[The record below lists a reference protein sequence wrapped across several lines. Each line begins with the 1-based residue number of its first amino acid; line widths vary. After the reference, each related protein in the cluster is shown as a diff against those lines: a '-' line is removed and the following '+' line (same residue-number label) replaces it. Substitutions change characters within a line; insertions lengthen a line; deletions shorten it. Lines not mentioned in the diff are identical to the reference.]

1 MLTAHDG
8 GMPIYDFT
16 ALSCAQI
23 SEAAAEGRSSSKVGC
38 PRPCSSHIVVAPRSS
53 AHLSARTPALT
64 DALQSEQWQDDI
76 VPIARNSEGDL
87 LVVHAAGMCVCVC
100 EREREHQGYAS
111 FATLPRHSL
120 SFMCPARGTGSSGGG
135 SAHATGALCSS
146 SVGYPYSYLYGWG
159 GRRVDVVE

>member
-1 MLTAHDG
+1 MLSAHDG

-23 SEAAAEGRSSSKVGC
+23 SEAAVEGRASSKVGC
-38 PRPCSSHIVVAPRSS
+38 PRPCSSHILVAPRSS

-64 DALQSEQWQDDI
+64 HAVQSEQWQDDI
-76 VPIARNSEGDL
+76 VPIARNPEGDL
-87 LVVHAAGMCVCVC
+87 LVVHAAGMYACVYVFGL
-100 EREREHQGYAS
+100 HPS
-111 FATLPRHSL
+111 SL

-146 SVGYPYSYLYGWG
+146 SVGYTYSYLYGWG

>member
-1 MLTAHDG
+1 MTYYG
-8 GMPIYDFT
+8 
-16 ALSCAQI
+16 
-23 SEAAAEGRSSSKVGC
+23 EAAAEGRSLSQVGC

-76 VPIARNSEGDL
+76 VPIARNPEGDL
-87 LVVHAAGMCVCVC
+87 LVVHAAGMYACVYVC
-100 EREREHQGYAS
+100 GLHQGYAS
-111 FATLPRHSL
+111 CATLPRHSL

-146 SVGYPYSYLYGWG
+146 SVGCPYSYLSGWG
-159 GRRVDVVE
+159 GRRVDMVE

>member
-1 MLTAHDG
+1 MLSAHDG

-23 SEAAAEGRSSSKVGC
+23 SEAAVEGRASSKVGC
-38 PRPCSSHIVVAPRSS
+38 PRPCSSHILVAPRSS
-53 AHLSARTPALT
+53 AHLSARTPAVSH
-64 DALQSEQWQDDI
+64 AVQSEQWQDDI
-76 VPIARNSEGDL
+76 VPIARNPEGDL
-87 LVVHAAGMCVCVC
+87 LVVHAAGMYACVDVC
-100 EREREHQGYAS
+100 GLHQGS
-111 FATLPRHSL
+111 SGPTPHSH